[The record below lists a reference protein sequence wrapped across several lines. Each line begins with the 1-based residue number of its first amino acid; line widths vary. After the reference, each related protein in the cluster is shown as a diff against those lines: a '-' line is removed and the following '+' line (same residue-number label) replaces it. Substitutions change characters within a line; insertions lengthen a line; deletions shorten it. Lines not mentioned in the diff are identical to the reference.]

1 MTDKKSQWS
10 TDEKV
15 RIILQTF
22 NPQTSMA
29 EICREHNLIPRTV
42 YGWKE
47 KFLAGG
53 RSSLDGPDVSKQA
66 KRHAKEV
73 ASLKRIIGE
82 YAVANDALK
91 KALEGNLE

>member
-1 MTDKKSQWS
+1 M
-10 TDEKV
+10 EEV
-15 RIILQTF
+15 L
-22 NPQTSMA
+22 
-29 EICREHNLIPRTV
+29 
-42 YGWKE
+42 
-47 KFLAGG
+47 GG
-53 RSSLDGPDVSKQA
+53 RSSLDGPDASKQA

>member
-1 MTDKKSQWS
+1 MTDKKSRLS
-10 TDEKV
+10 TDEKI
-15 RIILQTF
+15 RIVLQAL
-22 NPQTSMA
+22 NPQASMA
-29 EICREHNLIPRTV
+29 EICREHNLVPRTV

-47 KFLAGG
+47 KFVAGG
-53 RSSLDGPDVSKQA
+53 RSSLEGPDASKQA

-91 KALEGNLE
+91 KALEGRLE

>member
-1 MTDKKSQWS
+1 MTDKKSRMS
-10 TDEKV
+10 TDEKT
-15 RIILQTF
+15 RIVLQTL
-22 NPQTSMA
+22 NPQASMA
-29 EICREHNLIPRTV
+29 EICREYNLVPRTV
-42 YGWKE
+42 YSWKE

-53 RSSLDGPDVSKQA
+53 RSSLEGPDISKQA

-91 KALEGNLE
+91 KALGGTT